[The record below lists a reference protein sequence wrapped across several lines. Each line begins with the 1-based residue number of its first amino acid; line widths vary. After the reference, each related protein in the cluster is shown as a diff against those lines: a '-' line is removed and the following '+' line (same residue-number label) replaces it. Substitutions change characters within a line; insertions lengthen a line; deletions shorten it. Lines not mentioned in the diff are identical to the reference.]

1 MRSHA
6 EESERAMHPEDAAC
20 IVFAAYQY
28 DGSAFSRA
36 AEFSEKGRLGRGH
49 LRSGKAFPP
58 KLKRDSRFLSYFKRE
73 GFELDEHLLGHM
85 GGKPLPV
92 GRWRTGLQ
100 SPLNDTFKPL
110 GFWTYLRDCVN
121 GEKNWMK
128 PLDGCTAWFLYGM
141 QGDNGTAVPSLPL
154 DSSSS
159 TSASPGSSG
168 RRKPAPLCADRAA
181 SRIRRFRRWR
191 DAGLFL
197 PADRRTWNG
206 RHTERTLAAKMPG

>member
-100 SPLNDTFKPL
+100 VPAERYVQTPRILDISEGLCERGKELDETAGRLYSLVPL
-110 GFWTYLRDCVN
+110 RH
-121 GEKNWMK
+121 
-128 PLDGCTAWFLYGM
+128 A
-141 QGDNGTAVPSLPL
+141 
-154 DSSSS
+154 
-159 TSASPGSSG
+159 G
-168 RRKPAPLCADRAA
+168 R
-181 SRIRRFRRWR
+181 
-191 DAGLFL
+191 
-197 PADRRTWNG
+197 
-206 RHTERTLAAKMPG
+206 